1 MMFIKVDLTLF
12 VGTVALATPLA
23 APGGPVLGKR
33 RTS

>member
-1 MMFIKVDLTLF
+1 MIFTKVVLTLF
-12 VGTVALATPLA
+12 VATVALATPLA